1 MQYNKENIQ
10 GFSMTSSNQQDDK
23 PNPLLALA
31 MENKWETSWDDTL
44 KGLVIEC
51 AFDFPSISSRMN
63 QAFQTSAFTP
73 DICQKHWTDLHK
85 QRKQKKT
92 TNATNEETDQDK
104 MNRIMKLSAPPV
116 EGARKRMTLQEL
128 EESLPKTR
136 NKTDFLDP
144 TTIREFDR
152 EIDTTITGEKI
163 KPSGK
168 TLIFGLERFIISNR
182 FQHFER

>member
-1 MQYNKENIQ
+1 MQYNKENIP
-10 GFSMTSSNQQDDK
+10 SVHMTSSHLQDEK

-51 AFDFPSISSRMN
+51 AFDFNSISSRMN

-73 DICQKHWTDLHK
+73 DLCQKHWTDLHK

-92 TNATNEETDQDK
+92 TATTEETDQEK

-144 TTIREFDR
+144 TTLREFDR
-152 EIDTTITGEKI
+152 ETDTTITGEKI

-168 TLIFGLERFIISNR
+168 SLRIDFRKSLIVPQVSIF
-182 FQHFER
+182 